1 MAVFSE
7 TKSSETSGAGYSY
20 PDDVA
25 HASLNP
31 LTRPTQRAR
40 AYLTNHEALDT
51 PLYGR
56 DQLGCNCFSAGEP
69 TFTENIMP
77 RAYKS
82 MLAYFQLV
90 NDVPGYYETEVLPE
104 ADNSDKDVAGQGELQ
119 EGNLPE
125 SPRAA

>member
-1 MAVFSE
+1 
-7 TKSSETSGAGYSY
+7 
-20 PDDVA
+20 
-25 HASLNP
+25 
-31 LTRPTQRAR
+31 
-40 AYLTNHEALDT
+40 
-51 PLYGR
+51 
-56 DQLGCNCFSAGEP
+56 
-69 TFTENIMP
+69 MP